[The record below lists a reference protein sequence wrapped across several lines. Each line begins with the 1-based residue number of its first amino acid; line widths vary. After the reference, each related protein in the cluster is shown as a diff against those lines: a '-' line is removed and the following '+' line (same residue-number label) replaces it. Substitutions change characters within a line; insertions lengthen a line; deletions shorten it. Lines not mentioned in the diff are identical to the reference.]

1 MNEILFIFSHS
12 ERVKCKG
19 NLCPNFL
26 LKGGLD
32 DIYFERGSQ
41 RDVQIIFW
49 GSRRVKMLKR
59 NEMLFVFSHSEKS
72 NIM

>member
-1 MNEILFIFSHS
+1 MIKMNEILFIFSHS

-32 DIYFERGSQ
+32 DIYFERVSKGCPDYILGFKKGQ
-41 RDVQIIFW
+41 NAQ
-49 GSRRVKMLKR
+49 K
-59 NEMLFVFSHSEKS
+59 E
-72 NIM
+72 

>member
-1 MNEILFIFSHS
+1 MIFIL
-12 ERVKCKG
+12 K
-19 NLCPNFL
+19 
-26 LKGGLD
+26 
-32 DIYFERGSQ
+32 GSQ